1 MDKRYFGAGVL
12 VASGVLAL
20 AVGQARAASPDPAPN
35 PTLVQPVARAL
46 GEPVRTLEAASQRG
60 EPDARYALAIL
71 KAHGLRGVLRD
82 EAGARDLKAAAG
94 LSEAVAR
101 QSDACVAAVAD
112 ISPSA
117 QAAACGEQGQA
128 FRGLWIKAL
137 PWSAQGAPACEVDN
151 RRCKVLAERVRRLN
165 ARDPAAEAAA
175 AAARGDFRLGAANH
189 IGPTPTGWSTP
200 GVECRTWVRALIGK
214 WHVNQDVI
222 RQGDSEHSGAAL
234 AFIAA
239 YNRTM
244 VLQPAFPYGDIC
256 AEEGPPPGAAY
267 DGPIRS
273 ATEAARSRDTAR
285 LAALPVGT
293 DLNARDVFG
302 RTALN
307 WAMANGDEAMARAL
321 LERGADPSLAV
332 EREPS
337 PLSEAVERKQMAL
350 AGLMIAKGARMTGMS
365 GLCVFDLQ
373 FDLMDRSSNRA
384 CTWAGLL
391 ARERAYDLL
400 DAEAAAGRLY
410 PADRR
415 GRGLD
420 TMGELDIAFS
430 QALKDGDREA
440 VARLAPLVASNPFTA
455 VSVIDRLRAAG
466 LNDLMFTVVAGPGAE
481 AARSPAEAGLWR
493 AAAAGKQD
501 GTLTLLQDYGAD
513 LNLLPSK
520 ALVACADAARV
531 GDEARL
537 MGCVAAA
544 EVRRARI
551 AKALAE
557 GDTEGFRTLVAQAA
571 DVRERRKRTLLWS
584 AGVAGSAGMVK
595 PLLDRGARTTDVP
608 EPMRPTMVYAGS
620 ASPPAGWSRD
630 ARYLAPDAGYVGIP
644 AAAAALRGDVATL
657 RLLAD
662 AGVGDLHPSLQ
673 AVAKVGGSPPGLSSV
688 YGDADIDTSTLPSG
702 PGPEAMKAVA
712 LLAAQI
718 ARTDG
723 PQSLEGLFGS
733 SVYTGYD
740 DVMVAVIA
748 AGFDPSKAK
757 DPGQIWH
764 NWAGSGHPCKPS
776 TGRLLT
782 ASGLPTVFPPNR
794 FSTWPPLH
802 SLAAGCMNPR
812 SVPVLL
818 EAGYDVNRLDG
829 EGRTAVDQAM
839 KYNRGHLVAALRAAG
854 GKTARELDAKAV
866 ARRDEEGAREIDL
879 DLSQWVE
886 PEG

>member
-1 MDKRYFGAGVL
+1 VDKRYFGAGVL

-20 AVGQARAASPDPAPN
+20 AVGQARAASPDPA
-35 PTLVQPVARAL
+35 LVQPVARAL
-46 GEPVRTLEAASQRG
+46 GEPVRALEAASKRG

-151 RRCKVLAERVRRLN
+151 RRCKVLADRVRRLN

-222 RQGDSEHSGAAL
+222 RQGDRVHSWAAQT
-234 AFIAA
+234 FIAA

-256 AEEGPPPGAAY
+256 AEEGPPPGATY

-273 ATEAARSRDTAR
+273 ATEAARSRDLAK
-285 LAALPVGT
+285 LAALPVGA

-321 LERGADPSLAV
+321 LERGADPNLEV
-332 EREPS
+332 EGRPS
-337 PLSEAVERKQMAL
+337 PLAEAFQRKLPAL
-350 AGLMIAKGARMTGMS
+350 AALMIAKGARMTGSM
-365 GLCVFDLQ
+365 GLCVFDLD
-373 FDLMDRSSNRA
+373 FDPMDRRSNRA

-410 PADRR
+410 PVDR
-415 GRGLD
+415 GFD
-420 TMGELDIAFS
+420 IMDELDIAFS
-430 QALKDGDREA
+430 LALEAGDREA
-440 VARLAPLVASNPFTA
+440 VTRLAPLVAARPSNA
-455 VSVIDRLRAAG
+455 ASVIDRLRAAG
-466 LNDLMFTVVAGPGAE
+466 LNDLMFAVAVGPGAE
-481 AARSPAEAGLWR
+481 AARSPAEAALWR
-493 AAAAGKQD
+493 AAAAGRQD
-501 GTLTLLQDYGAD
+501 GTLTLLEDYGAD

-520 ALVACADAARV
+520 ALVACADAARA

-544 EVRRARI
+544 EARRARI
-551 AKALAE
+551 AQALLSV
-557 GDTEGFRTLVAQAA
+557 DVKSFRALTAQAA
-571 DVRERRKRTLLWS
+571 DVRERRKPTLLS
-584 AGVAGSAGMVK
+584 AAIAAGSASMVK
-595 PLLDRGARTTDVP
+595 PLLDRGAR
-608 EPMRPTMVYAGS
+608 EMGSWNGARPASVYAGGRP
-620 ASPPAGWSRD
+620 APAGWTRN
-630 ARYLAPDAGYVGIP
+630 AGYLPPDAGHADQP
-644 AAAAALRGDVATL
+644 AVAAALRGDGETL
-657 RLLAD
+657 RFLAD
-662 AGVGDLHPSLQ
+662 AGVGDLRSALQ
-673 AVAKVGGSPPGLSSV
+673 ALAKVGGSPPGLPSV

-723 PQSLEGLFGS
+723 PQSLEDLFRS
-733 SVYTGYD
+733 AAYTGYD
-740 DVMVAVIA
+740 DVMAAAIT

-757 DPGQIWH
+757 DPARIWH
-764 NWAGSGHPCKPS
+764 NWAGSGNPCKPS

-782 ASGLPTVFPPNR
+782 ASGLPTVFPPTE
-794 FSTWPPLH
+794 FSAWPPLH

-829 EGRTAVDQAM
+829 EGRTAVDQAIR
-839 KYNRGHLVAALRAAG
+839 YNRGHLVAALRAAG
-854 GKTARELDAKAV
+854 GKTAKELDAKAV